1 MAHTITNPMIPTI
14 TPNMVFVDET
24 LFKLLLGVIVG
35 GTLDDGCIVVGRVLG
50 VVLGEQLGIIDGVLV
65 EGTIDGAALGMYV
78 GLKL

>member
-1 MAHTITNPMIPTI
+1 
-14 TPNMVFVDET
+14 MVGRV
-24 LFKLLLGVIVG
+24 LGVVLGEQLGIID

-65 EGTIDGAALGMYV
+65 EGAIDGTVEGAALGMYV